1 MILTRRSIW
10 EVLIL
15 ISKKERLIKA
25 GMFYF
30 SMNGIAATRVEDITK
45 KAGVAKGTFYTYFSS
60 KEDLLED
67 IMVQKM
73 ERYIGLFQD
82 LRASELDF
90 EGKVKMYL
98 RERFYRFVEDPKLF
112 YMILS
117 LRRTGEIMILKF
129 LRDKL
134 GRRGDKLIKEFF
146 NENIEEIKEEYRG
159 ELDIILPSIMAALFS
174 YQDIMA
180 ERVRIEVKDEEDYEK
195 ISRILKR
202 VDIEKYID
210 QFYNLNIKEMV
221 KED

>member
-1 MILTRRSIW
+1 MN
-10 EVLIL
+10 
-15 ISKKERLIKA
+15 SKKERLIKA

-30 SMNGIAATRVEDITK
+30 SINGIAATRVEDITK

-73 ERYIGLFQD
+73 EKYVGLFED
-82 LRASELDF
+82 LRSSGLDF

-98 RERFYRFVEDPKLF
+98 RERFYRFVDDPKLF

-117 LRRTGEIMILKF
+117 LRRTGEIMLLKF
-129 LRDKL
+129 LREKL

-195 ISRILKR
+195 ISRVLKR

-210 QFYNLNIKEMV
+210 QFYNLNIRAMV

>member
-1 MILTRRSIW
+1 MN
-10 EVLIL
+10 
-15 ISKKERLIKA
+15 SKKERLIKA

-30 SMNGIAATRVEDITK
+30 SINGIAATRVEDITK

-73 ERYIGLFQD
+73 EKYVGLFND
-82 LRASELDF
+82 LRTSGLDF

-98 RERFYRFVEDPKLF
+98 RERFNRFVEDPKLF

-117 LRRTGEIMILKF
+117 LRRTGEIMLLKF
-129 LRDKL
+129 LREKL

-180 ERVRIEVKDEEDYEK
+180 ERVRIEVKDEEDYER
-195 ISRILKR
+195 ISKILKR

-210 QFYNLNIKEMV
+210 QFYNLNIKAMV

>member
-1 MILTRRSIW
+1 M
-10 EVLIL
+10 

-30 SMNGIAATRVEDITK
+30 SINGIAATRVEDITK

-73 ERYIGLFQD
+73 EKYVGLFND
-82 LRASELDF
+82 LRSSGLDF

-98 RERFYRFVEDPKLF
+98 RERFNRFIEDPKLF

-117 LRRTGEIMILKF
+117 LRRTGEIMLLKF

-146 NENIEEIKEEYRG
+146 NENIGEIKEEYRE

-180 ERVRIEVKDEEDYEK
+180 ERVRIEVKDEKDYDR
-195 ISRILKR
+195 ISKVLKR

>member
-1 MILTRRSIW
+1 M
-10 EVLIL
+10 

-30 SMNGIAATRVEDITK
+30 SINGIAATRVEDITK

-73 ERYIGLFQD
+73 EKYVGLFND
-82 LRASELDF
+82 LRSSDLDF

-98 RERFYRFVEDPKLF
+98 RERFNRFIEDPKLF

-117 LRRTGEIMILKF
+117 LRRTGEIMLLKF

-146 NENIEEIKEEYRG
+146 NENIEEIKEEYRE

-180 ERVRIEVKDEEDYEK
+180 ERVRIEVKDEKDYDR
-195 ISRILKR
+195 ISKVLKR

>member
-1 MILTRRSIW
+1 MS
-10 EVLIL
+10 
-15 ISKKERLIKA
+15 SKKERLIKA

-30 SMNGIAATRVEDITK
+30 SINGIAATRVEDITK

-60 KEDLLED
+60 KEDLLEE

-73 ERYIGLFQD
+73 EKYVGLFED
-82 LRASELDF
+82 LRSSELDF

-117 LRRTGEIMILKF
+117 LRRTGEIMLLKF
-129 LRDKL
+129 LREKL

-146 NENIEEIKEEYRG
+146 NENIEEIKEEYRE

-180 ERVRIEVKDEEDYEK
+180 ERVRIEVKDEEDYER
-195 ISRILKR
+195 ISRLLKR
-202 VDIEKYID
+202 VDIDKYID
-210 QFYNLNIKEMV
+210 QFYNLNIKAMV

>member
-1 MILTRRSIW
+1 MS
-10 EVLIL
+10 
-15 ISKKERLIKA
+15 SKKERLIKA

-30 SMNGIAATRVEDITK
+30 SINGIAATRVEDITK

-60 KEDLLED
+60 KEDLLEE

-73 ERYIGLFQD
+73 EKYVGLFEE
-82 LRASELDF
+82 LRSSELDF

-117 LRRTGEIMILKF
+117 LRRTGEIMLLKF
-129 LRDKL
+129 LREKL

-146 NENIEEIKEEYRG
+146 NENIEEIKEEYRE

-180 ERVRIEVKDEEDYEK
+180 ERVRIEVKDEEDYER
-195 ISRILKR
+195 ISRLLKR
-202 VDIEKYID
+202 VDIDKYID
-210 QFYNLNIKEMV
+210 QFYNLNIKAMV

>member
-1 MILTRRSIW
+1 M
-10 EVLIL
+10 

-30 SMNGIAATRVEDITK
+30 SINGIASTRVEDITK

-73 ERYIGLFQD
+73 EKYIGLFQD
-82 LRASELDF
+82 LRSSGLNF
-90 EGKVKMYL
+90 EGQVKMYL
-98 RERFYRFVEDPKLF
+98 RERFNRFVEDPKLF

-180 ERVRIEVKDEEDYEK
+180 ERVKIEVEDEADYEK
-195 ISRILKR
+195 ISKILKR
-202 VDIEKYID
+202 VDIEKYIN

>member
-1 MILTRRSIW
+1 MN
-10 EVLIL
+10 
-15 ISKKERLIKA
+15 SKKERLIKA

-30 SMNGIAATRVEDITK
+30 SINGIAATRVEDITK

-73 ERYIGLFQD
+73 EKYVGLFND
-82 LRASELDF
+82 LRTSGLDF

-98 RERFYRFVEDPKLF
+98 RERFNRFVEDPKLF

-117 LRRTGEIMILKF
+117 LRRTGEIMLLKF
-129 LRDKL
+129 LREKL

-180 ERVRIEVKDEEDYEK
+180 ERVRIEVKDEEDYER

-210 QFYNLNIKEMV
+210 QFYNLNIKAMV

>member
-1 MILTRRSIW
+1 MN
-10 EVLIL
+10 
-15 ISKKERLIKA
+15 SKKERLIKA

-30 SMNGIAATRVEDITK
+30 SINGIAATRVEDITK

-73 ERYIGLFQD
+73 EKYVGLFND
-82 LRASELDF
+82 LRTSGLDF
-90 EGKVKMYL
+90 EGKVRMYL
-98 RERFYRFVEDPKLF
+98 RERFNRFVEDPKLF

-117 LRRTGEIMILKF
+117 LRRTGEIMLLKF
-129 LRDKL
+129 LREKL

-146 NENIEEIKEEYRG
+146 YENIEEIKEEYRG

-180 ERVRIEVKDEEDYEK
+180 ERVRIEVKDEEDYER

-210 QFYNLNIKEMV
+210 QFYNLNIKAMV

>member
-1 MILTRRSIW
+1 MS
-10 EVLIL
+10 
-15 ISKKERLIKA
+15 SKKERLIKA

-30 SMNGIAATRVEDITK
+30 SINGIAATRVEDITK

-60 KEDLLED
+60 KEDLLEE

-73 ERYIGLFQD
+73 EKYVGLFED
-82 LRASELDF
+82 LRSSELDF

-117 LRRTGEIMILKF
+117 LRRTGEIMLLKF
-129 LRDKL
+129 LREKL

-146 NENIEEIKEEYRG
+146 NENIEEIKEEYRE

-180 ERVRIEVKDEEDYEK
+180 ERVRIEVNDEEDYER
-195 ISRILKR
+195 ISRLLKR
-202 VDIEKYID
+202 VDIDKYID
-210 QFYNLNIKEMV
+210 QFYNLNIKAMV

>member
-1 MILTRRSIW
+1 MN
-10 EVLIL
+10 
-15 ISKKERLIKA
+15 SKKERLIKA

-30 SMNGIAATRVEDITK
+30 SINGIAATRVEDITK

-73 ERYIGLFQD
+73 EKYVGLFND
-82 LRASELDF
+82 LRTSGLDF

-98 RERFYRFVEDPKLF
+98 RERFNRFVDDPKLF

-117 LRRTGEIMILKF
+117 LRRTGEIMLLKF
-129 LRDKL
+129 LREKL

-146 NENIEEIKEEYRG
+146 YENIEEIKEEYRG

-180 ERVRIEVKDEEDYEK
+180 ERVRIEVKDEEDYER

-210 QFYNLNIKEMV
+210 QFYNLNIKAMV

>member
-1 MILTRRSIW
+1 MS
-10 EVLIL
+10 
-15 ISKKERLIKA
+15 SKKERLIKA

-30 SMNGIAATRVEDITK
+30 SINGIAATRVEDITK

-60 KEDLLED
+60 KEDLLEE

-73 ERYIGLFQD
+73 EKYVGLFEE
-82 LRASELDF
+82 LRSSELDF

-117 LRRTGEIMILKF
+117 LRRTGEIMLLKF
-129 LRDKL
+129 LREKL

-180 ERVRIEVKDEEDYEK
+180 ERVRIEVKDEEDYDR
-195 ISRILKR
+195 ISRLLKR
-202 VDIEKYID
+202 VDIDKYID
-210 QFYNLNIKEMV
+210 QFYNLNIKAMV

>member
-1 MILTRRSIW
+1 MN
-10 EVLIL
+10 
-15 ISKKERLIKA
+15 SKKERLIKA

-30 SMNGIAATRVEDITK
+30 SINGIAATRVEDITR

-73 ERYIGLFQD
+73 EKYVGLFND
-82 LRASELDF
+82 LRTSGLDF

-98 RERFYRFVEDPKLF
+98 RERFNRFVDDPKLF

-117 LRRTGEIMILKF
+117 LRRTGEIMLLKF
-129 LRDKL
+129 LREKL

-146 NENIEEIKEEYRG
+146 YENIEEIKEEYRG

-180 ERVRIEVKDEEDYEK
+180 ERVRIEVKDEEDYER

-210 QFYNLNIKEMV
+210 QFYNLNIKAMV